1 MRRSLPWA
9 LVVAVVGA
17 LAAVAVAAL
26 TGWPARDTVAT
37 VAIAG
42 ASAIVASVAG
52 AVVLRRFRGRS
63 ARAQALVIALSAVV
77 VLVAGILVSA
87 AAMFISGHDLSALV
101 VVVTV
106 SAAIAVGAALQ
117 MDAELNE
124 GHRALG
130 DLADRLAAG
139 DTLRPDEAASVSG
152 PTEVRAL
159 AERLA
164 DASSRLEASRRR
176 ERALES
182 SRRELITWVSHD
194 LRSPLATIRAMSE
207 ALDDGVVDDAETV
220 ARYHTQIR
228 HDSERLTA
236 LVDDLFELSRIN
248 SGTLEIE
255 RRPVS
260 LTEVVADAV
269 AAARTHA
276 DLKGVRL
283 VDDVD
288 ELPQMAVASQELTR
302 VLHNLL
308 DNAIRHTPNGGQ
320 VAVVGRAS
328 LEEATISVHD
338 QCGGIPEPDLTRVF
352 DVAFRSDSA
361 RSRDA
366 RGGGLG
372 LAIAKGLVEAHA
384 GSIDVDNEGQGC
396 TFAVR
401 LPRRA

>member
-1 MRRSLPWA
+1 VRRSLPWA

-139 DTLRPDEAASVSG
+139 DTLR